1 MDVVSLSSTN
11 FIGLTANYS
20 YDDTLSLNQS
30 VYYTE
35 QGLEI
40 PLIDIFANL
49 NDVSTNN
56 YSNLYLSKYDDIQS
70 SVTID
75 SLAQL
80 SNESF
85 STYLAINA
93 YSGITTNSRFLLVQ
107 EPDYNVNSAS
117 ISMSG
122 TYANIDNR
130 YFFKITLLDG
140 NYCRISHINAGV
152 TRYLTVDVTG
162 NLAFTPYTALNGIEQ
177 GKQSQVFTYIYD
189 RQNDLL
195 VLTKNI
201 SDVSQIVTYNSSLQ
215 TLLMTDPLSG
225 SGAGYTTNSIFKLQP
240 RNESSN
246 TTKLFD
252 PWVSYQKD
260 FKTNSQNINSDRS
273 FETVNSNILLNAEY
287 TTISG
292 SSLNVNLLS
301 LKNNNT
307 PENYQSRN
315 NPFQT
320 SKSAYFSGSE
330 VSSRRYNKLFTGSN
344 QTYGNDNITLGYDDY
359 TTDIV
364 LPADKITY
372 FHVPQITYP
381 FTQININDS
390 GLIEAG
396 AIAGD
401 HPMKS
406 DKVFKKLASA
416 KYTTTFGNTN
426 EETTSYFLCSWLSGG
441 NNPSVKPVWV
451 DRFYNPS
458 KLAFIAALTGTSY
471 SLDFDN
477 LNNSVKNVYGDLGIY
492 DKLSDL
498 IFEPGTYYAYHHIGN
513 NDVLKY
519 ISSLQPYLVDNTFS
533 KFVYT
538 NNSDVNAP
546 GIMADEYSFDGN
558 TYAITQSLS
567 SIEDSNQFTLSF
579 FAHNYDWTMPFGN
592 QIVGNYVN
600 DGFGVFNTN
609 NITPT
614 IFVNST
620 SGINILNTD
629 FTSLKSITYNAQPIG
644 YMRRDGMRH
653 YYGIFNDGTFTRFNA
668 ADTIIKQTNN
678 SYLSSTI
685 DFDYTDST
693 GYILCSTGN
702 TTKVL
707 QADLT
712 AATLTDITTLSS
724 SNLFYSPNCSI
735 SAARTIDYYNNNLYF
750 TPGILSKRVNDTIFY
765 LSSDNSAIVRWDN
778 INTSTS
784 VTSAFESSVGII
796 DFNIDNSN
804 NIWILNKQNKFSKY
818 SLTRDLIL
826 SGSILP
832 NNQITV
838 TTSITGNGS
847 TVSFQISGVI
857 SQNPNDY
864 IININNVTQ
873 RPSFDY
879 SLSGNNVVFVNPP
892 PLSSTGT
899 VYVINP
905 VDTYNNLKVN
915 FISEFVS
922 GSYNQYA
929 LITRSGY
936 SVYQNA
942 LSSTHIP
949 GYQFNVLSLN
959 GVPVLSSTFTTATAS
974 NVNIINNDFL
984 RNYIFTK
991 YGSAN
996 LNIKASLINVFN
1008 SDDVLPIEI
1017 ISNLSAVDPG
1027 YHHFAIRFD
1036 SYNGFMMLFI
1046 DGQQAGSVQFAPRK
1060 YKFSN
1065 FITRPFL
1072 FGSSAYKN
1080 AVPLF
1085 SYLKKNAYLVEGV
1098 KIKNYYL
1105 YNTALNDCD
1114 IAYHA
1119 REGMT
1124 IHDIHLDLPCG
1135 HRNYLEE
1142 IERYFKATVP
1152 GSKSTQYNIIIKNTG
1167 ITDATLKE
1175 ELEKRILTEL
1185 KNTAPVYSKLNTIK
1199 WSN

>member
-20 YDDTLSLNQS
+20 YDNALSLNQS

-35 QGLEI
+35 QGLEV
-40 PLIDIFANL
+40 PLVDIFADL

-56 YSNLYLSKYDDIQS
+56 YSNLYLSKYDNIQS
-70 SVTID
+70 SVTVNDLTPII
-75 SLAQL
+75 
-80 SNESF
+80 NESF
-85 STYLAINA
+85 STYLAANA

-107 EPDYNVNSAS
+107 EPAYNVSSAS

-130 YFFKITLLDG
+130 YFFKIILLDG

-152 TRYLTVDVTG
+152 TRYLTVDYVG
-162 NLAFTPYTALNGIEQ
+162 NLAFTPYTYLDGLDLS
-177 GKQSQVFTYIYD
+177 KQSQVFAYIYD

-201 SDVSQIVTYNSSLQ
+201 SDVAQVVTYNSSLQ
-215 TLLMTDPLSG
+215 SLIMTDPLSG
-225 SGAGYTTNSIFKLQP
+225 SGASYTTDSILKLQP

-260 FKTNSQNINSDRS
+260 FKTNSQNVNSDRS

-287 TTISG
+287 STISG

-344 QTYGNDNITLGYDDY
+344 QTFGNDNITLGYDDY

-426 EETTSYFLCSWLSGG
+426 EETTGYFLCSWLSGG
-441 NNPSVKPVWV
+441 NDPSVKPIWL

-458 KLAFIAALTGTSY
+458 KLAFITALTGTSY
-471 SLDFDN
+471 SLAFDN
-477 LNNSVKNVYGDLGIY
+477 LNDSVKNVYGDLGIY
-492 DKLSDL
+492 DKPSDL
-498 IFEPGTYYAYHHIGN
+498 IFEPGTYYAYHHIGS
-513 NDVLKY
+513 NDVIKY
-519 ISSLQPYLVDNTFS
+519 ISSLQPYLADSTFS
-533 KFVYT
+533 KFVYA
-538 NNSDVNAP
+538 NNSNVADP
-546 GIMADEYSFDGN
+546 GVVVEEYTFNGN

-567 SIEDSNQFTLSF
+567 SIDDSNQFTLSF

-614 IFVNST
+614 IFINSA

-629 FTSLKSITYNAQPIG
+629 FTSLKSITYNTQPIG

-653 YYGIFNDGTFTRFNA
+653 YFGIFKDGTFTRFNA
-668 ADTIIKQTNN
+668 ADTIIKQTSN

-693 GYILCSTGN
+693 GYILCSANN

-712 AATLTDITTLSS
+712 TTTLTDISTLSS
-724 SNLFYSPNCSI
+724 NFIYSPGCSV
-735 SAARTIDYYNNNLYF
+735 SAATTIDYYNNNLYF

-765 LSSDNSAIVRWDN
+765 LSSDNSAIIRWDS

-784 VTSAFESSVGII
+784 VTSAFKSSTGIV

-838 TTSITGNGS
+838 TTGITGNGS
-847 TVSFQISGVI
+847 TASFPISGVI

-864 IININNVTQ
+864 VIVINNVTQ
-873 RPSFDY
+873 RPTFDY

-899 VYVINP
+899 VNVINS
-905 VDTYNNLKVN
+905 VDTYSNLKIN

-922 GSYNQYA
+922 GNYNQRA

-936 SVYQNA
+936 SVYQNV
-942 LSSTHIP
+942 LSSTHYP
-949 GYQFNVLSLN
+949 GYQFNVLSLD

-984 RNYIFTK
+984 RNFINTTYNT
-991 YGSAN
+991 AN
-996 LNIKASLINVFN
+996 LNVKASLINMFN

-1036 SYNGFMMLFI
+1036 SYHGFMTLFI
-1046 DGQQAGSVQFAPRK
+1046 DGQQAGNVQFTPRK

-1065 FITRPFL
+1065 LITRPFL
-1072 FGSSAYKN
+1072 FGSSSYRN

-1085 SYLKKNAYLVEGV
+1085 SYLKKDAYLVEGLKV
-1098 KIKNYYL
+1098 KNYYL

-1167 ITDATLKE
+1167 ITDAALKK